1 MFRKL
6 LDNNHI
12 ELRFAKNSTPALV
25 EDPTDAVNP
34 EELSRIAKGLVKYT
48 AIAGVVVM
56 SAGIVLHT
64 LSEIAVIIT
73 EANINSSK
81 NED

>member
-12 ELRFAKNSTPALV
+12 ELRFAKNSTPIHD
-25 EDPTDAVNP
+25 EDTAPAVNP

-48 AIAGVVVM
+48 AIAGVVIM
-56 SAGIVLHT
+56 TAGAVLHT
-64 LSEIAVIIT
+64 LSEIAVIVT
-73 EANINSSK
+73 EANINSDKK
-81 NED
+81 ND